1 MHCLFSTPFYLP
13 LSRTGTVPKKQMSEK
28 EMRADSQ
35 GIIQY
40 IHTYIK
46 KKKKRLGGGKNTKTK
61 WDANFIPAE
70 KLTTG
75 KKRPSMLK
83 FSNIP

>member
-1 MHCLFSTPFYLP
+1 
-13 LSRTGTVPKKQMSEK
+13 
-28 EMRADSQ
+28 MRADSQ
-35 GIIQY
+35 GNIQHINLY
-40 IHTYIK
+40 RK
-46 KKKKRLGGGKNTKTK
+46 KKKKADLKKNPKNQKATQTTS

-83 FSNIP
+83 FSNIPWTG

>member
-1 MHCLFSTPFYLP
+1 M
-13 LSRTGTVPKKQMSEK
+13 E
-28 EMRADSQ
+28 
-35 GIIQY
+35 
-40 IHTYIK
+40 K
-46 KKKKRLGGGKNTKTK
+46 KKNQPTTQ
-61 WDANFIPAE
+61 DANFIPAE

>member
-1 MHCLFSTPFYLP
+1 
-13 LSRTGTVPKKQMSEK
+13 MSER

-35 GIIQY
+35 GNIQH
-40 IHTYIK
+40 IHVCRK
-46 KKKKRLGGGKNTKTK
+46 KKKQTGKKKPKKPTPR
-61 WDANFIPAE
+61 DAYFIPAE